1 MTMTRSR
8 RGAGSREHP
17 YHHGNLRAAL
27 LDAAE
32 AELEAQGIEGFSL
45 RGVAKRAGVS
55 HAAPA
60 HHFRDANGL
69 LTGLAAEGYRRFVAA
84 QEARQKNAPA
94 DGMSQLVAAGMG
106 YIDFALA
113 HPALFRL
120 MFSSDRPD
128 HEASELSA
136 AGADAFERLISAI
149 KRVRGVDPLKDK
161 KAMLGVMAAWAIA
174 HGLADLLVAGRMKF
188 LLTLRK
194 SEREA
199 ALRQLLRQSLA
210 HWSTNQEKSLSGS
223 G

>member
-8 RGAGSREHP
+8 RNAVGRAQP

-27 LDAAE
+27 LQAAE
-32 AELEAQGIEGFSL
+32 AELEDEGIEGFSL

-60 HHFRDANGL
+60 HHFSDANGL

-84 QEARQKNAPA
+84 QEARQKIAPS
-94 DGMSQLVAAGMG
+94 DGMSQLVAAGLG

-120 MFSSDRPD
+120 MFSSGRPD
-128 HEASELSA
+128 HEAPELSA
-136 AGADAFERLISAI
+136 AGGEAFERLVDAVG
-149 KRVRGVDPLKDK
+149 RVRAVDPHKNK
-161 KAMLGVMAAWAIA
+161 KAMLSVMAAWAIA

-199 ALRQLLRQSLA
+199 ALAQLLRQSLA
-210 HWSTNQEKSLSGS
+210 HWS
-223 G
+223 